1 MANTQTLAL
10 SSPHL
15 LAEYVRQSDLQS
27 FFEKRLAAPPDHVAI
42 LIRNGEVLDAYKG
55 AHFSIG
61 GLFDGLRKLVVGS
74 THVRI
79 LLGDLKPFSLQSP
92 VRAMTRDKVE
102 VAGTVTLEL
111 QVNPDKPQNVMGL
124 VNAAGFLTRDEVL
137 ERFRPHLTDRVFE
150 ATIGRVDAGEL
161 RGDRGLQDKLQGDVM
176 REIERIAGDIGLMVR
191 ALSVEWALNEVER
204 EAMRASQLDRAQDGL
219 DTQLNHLKRS
229 VERNFDATEVQF
241 KTDLDVAKLQI
252 EGDDEISRLALQKE
266 VEFLDSRE
274 TSQRRQEMEALA
286 HEIEVLSTER
296 TARIENELADAGQT
310 IDLMRYERALNRV
323 RNEIDAM
330 KQTHLAEMRKVG
342 AFSEL
347 EIEERR
353 RQLDLDLSDRAQ
365 KQSLEH
371 IAGLQSIEKDSDA
384 HEARLRPA
392 ELDSLTRRDVERVR
406 ADTDARVAQL
416 QAGANMTPE
425 QILAINA
432 GLSSDVAAV
441 LAEQARSQATGK
453 EETMSMMRE
462 MVTQA
467 TDARVASETQA
478 REMFQTAMEGA
489 VGVARGAGGKS
500 SGDSAGGGGGGTKAR
515 TVECASCGRENDS
528 KARFCVGC
536 GKQLRS

>member
-274 TSQRRQEMEALA
+274 TSQRRLDAL
-286 HEIEVLSTER
+286 R
-296 TARIENELADAGQT
+296 ARPQPRPQRDRRDEADAPGRDAQG
-310 IDLMRYERALNRV
+310 RSFQRARD
-323 RNEIDAM
+323 R
-330 KQTHLAEMRKVG
+330 G
-342 AFSEL
+342 A
-347 EIEERR
+347 
-353 RQLDLDLSDRAQ
+353 
-365 KQSLEH
+365 
-371 IAGLQSIEKDSDA
+371 
-384 HEARLRPA
+384 PA
-392 ELDSLTRRDVERVR
+392 
-406 ADTDARVAQL
+406 
-416 QAGANMTPE
+416 P
-425 QILAINA
+425 
-432 GLSSDVAAV
+432 
-441 LAEQARSQATGK
+441 ARSGPQ
-453 EETMSMMRE
+453 
-462 MVTQA
+462 
-467 TDARVASETQA
+467 
-478 REMFQTAMEGA
+478 
-489 VGVARGAGGKS
+489 
-500 SGDSAGGGGGGTKAR
+500 
-515 TVECASCGRENDS
+515 
-528 KARFCVGC
+528 
-536 GKQLRS
+536 